1 MKTVAYMLDTDIWNV
16 FAGEQAEYAI
26 GGPTLEL
33 FFKSY
38 NQKFNTSYMVKSEE
52 DGYSIWETEDYYM
65 GTEVYLDK
73 QDSLYFNHRNGVYGM
88 WMPTPSQ
95 EEDYIVYT
103 ARSGGQVGT
112 ISSHYFQHQTGFRPV
127 VCLKSGIGLEKQE
140 DGTYRIIDTIET
152 GNITFNNA
160 IWEDNKAS
168 MQISTDTNLQI
179 EYQINGIDEGKWK
192 SIENNGTIQELIN
205 GDTVYARLTDG
216 TNYGDYASVTVSQNI
231 PGRYFDKDT
240 EIMVGEY
247 PVTVPAGATISGIP
261 GEYESVEDGLV
272 IYITNGEIITN
283 WADARTM
290 HENYDQFVWVPVDK
304 DSVIVEEGKEI
315 TVATNKEKYDNLK
328 GYIAYYNKYPMAVKK
343 SDGTYSVLL
352 YDFEG
357 DSNLKITPK
366 DYTAV
371 TDYIEPAV
379 LEEDEKHNI
388 TAIDMDERYKIYGR
402 MELYYI
408 FEIYGKLW
416 I

>member
-1 MKTVAYMLDTDIWNV
+1 MVIKLDGKEVRRDKATLNSEGLYSVWFGIGHLADGDYVVEATDAAGNTSKEEFTLIRLNITDSDV
-16 FAGEQAEYAI
+16 GSNLIDTSSNTINNFNSFAV
-26 GGPTLEL
+26 
-33 FFKSY
+33 
-38 NQKFNTSYMVKSEE
+38 KFNKDLIFEYGST
-52 DGYSIWETEDYYM
+52 
-65 GTEVYLDK
+65 DK
-73 QDSLYFNHRNGVYGM
+73 TY
-88 WMPTPSQ
+88 
-95 EEDYIVYT
+95 
-103 ARSGGQVGT
+103 T
-112 ISSHYFQHQTGFRPV
+112 ISFEY
-127 VCLKSGIGLEKQE
+127 
-140 DGTYRIIDTIET
+140 
-152 GNITFNNA
+152 
-160 IWEDNKAS
+160 
-168 MQISTDTNLQI
+168 STDGVTYN
-179 EYQINGIDEGKWK
+179 E
-192 SIENNGTIQELIN
+192 S
-205 GDTVYARLTDG
+205 
-216 TNYGDYASVTVSQNI
+216 DY
-231 PGRYFDKDT
+231 K
-240 EIMVGEY
+240 
-247 PVTVPAGATISGIP
+247 
-261 GEYESVEDGLV
+261 
-272 IYITNGEIITN
+272 ITN